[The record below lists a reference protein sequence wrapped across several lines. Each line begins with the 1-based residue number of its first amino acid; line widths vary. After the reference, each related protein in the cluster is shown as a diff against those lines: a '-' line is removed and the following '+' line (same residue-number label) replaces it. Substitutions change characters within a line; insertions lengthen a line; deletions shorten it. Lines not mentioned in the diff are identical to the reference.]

1 MTISGFTGTIIP
13 VMVLLNMATQMINRL
28 KNKINMKNLF
38 NEGFT
43 LIELVIIMVVL
54 GILAAV
60 AVPRM
65 GNTIA
70 SSEEAAEN
78 TVLASLRTAVEVYA
92 MDQVVN
98 NSSKSYPYNP
108 FDELDKLPEGYNND
122 GFLDTDGE
130 WLFTPDNYIAHQRND
145 NTRHKWYYDVNTGL
159 FGARVDY

>member
-1 MTISGFTGTIIP
+1 
-13 VMVLLNMATQMINRL
+13 MVTQMINKL
-28 KNKINMKNLF
+28 KNKINMKKLF

-98 NSSKSYPYNP
+98 NSNKSYPYNP
-108 FDELDKLPEGYNND
+108 FDELDKLPEGYTND
-122 GFLDTDGE
+122 GYLDTDGE
-130 WLFTPDNYIAHQRND
+130 WIFTSDNYIAHQRND
-145 NTRHKWYYDVNTGL
+145 NTRHKWYYDINTGL
-159 FGARVDY
+159 FGVRIDY

>member
-1 MTISGFTGTIIP
+1 
-13 VMVLLNMATQMINRL
+13 MVTQMINRL
-28 KNKINMKNLF
+28 KNKINMKKLF

-78 TVLASLRTAVEVYA
+78 TVLASLRSCYHYNVYVIVIVPLSVE
-92 MDQVVN
+92 
-98 NSSKSYPYNP
+98 
-108 FDELDKLPEGYNND
+108 
-122 GFLDTDGE
+122 
-130 WLFTPDNYIAHQRND
+130 I
-145 NTRHKWYYDVNTGL
+145 
-159 FGARVDY
+159 